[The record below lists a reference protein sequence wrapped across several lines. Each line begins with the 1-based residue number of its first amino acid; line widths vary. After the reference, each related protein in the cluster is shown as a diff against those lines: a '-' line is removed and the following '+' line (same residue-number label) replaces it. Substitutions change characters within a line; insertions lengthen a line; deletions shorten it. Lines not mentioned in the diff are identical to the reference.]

1 VYHNFHFPDLSCA
14 QKFLSRTTTKKPRTT
29 RLEKQ
34 QQPQKPLTLNPKTHR
49 SSQIQ
54 KSPNQLQTKS
64 KPKKKKK
71 KQKKKKKKRRRIRE
85 RERRTRT
92 RTREKRDVYVPDARP
107 SLAEISQRKN
117 NIKMLQKTGCRP
129 ATTLRVLLQI
139 NFPESEEMRV
149 MKWKLADKKH
159 GERRRDSS
167 PSPSPHTRR
176 RTCASSSFLS
186 SGGRT
191 ALVTSNLL
199 PLQ

>member
-1 VYHNFHFPDLSCA
+1 VYHNFHFPDLSSA

-49 SSQIQ
+49 SSPIQ
-54 KSPNQLQTKS
+54 KSPHQLQTKS

-71 KQKKKKKKRRRIRE
+71 KRRRNRE

>member
-1 VYHNFHFPDLSCA
+1 V
-14 QKFLSRTTTKKPRTT
+14 
-29 RLEKQ
+29 EKQ
-34 QQPQKPLTLNPKTHR
+34 QEPQKPLTLNPKTHR
-49 SSQIQ
+49 SSPIQ
-54 KSPNQLQTKS
+54 KSPPQLHTKS
-64 KPKKKKK
+64 KPKKKKP
-71 KQKKKKKKRRRIRE
+71 RRNRK
-85 RERRTRT
+85 RERRTRK

-139 NFPESEEMRV
+139 NFPESDEMRV
-149 MKWKLADKKH
+149 MKWKLADKKD

-167 PSPSPHTRR
+167 PSPSLHTRR
-176 RTCASSSFLS
+176 RTCSSSSFLS